1 VLLASVELS
10 ALVCEVVVEAGV
22 EERERE
28 RASGSAVFIVCRGA
42 QEQGYEAVQLAS
54 GGQA

>member
-1 VLLASVELS
+1 VLLALVELS

-28 RASGSAVFIVCRGA
+28 RASESAVFIVCRGA